1 MRRTYTLLYM
11 TPLLVAMNFA
21 SCQNR
26 QTGSIQ
32 TKEAKDSS
40 FVTDSA
46 QSEKSIKSETETE
59 EHKHFQELM
68 NSVIKDDAAA
78 FAHMTSYPIM
88 RTYPMKWIEDST
100 DMVKFFSIMAD
111 DSLKSILKKTTPDMW
126 EQVGWRGYTFRNG
139 EYFWDEG
146 YALSGINYVSK
157 KEDTLRKQ
165 LIHRDLATLH
175 PSLKTKQLVPFACF
189 FDKNNHAI
197 YRVDLL
203 GAEDMYDENAKYRM
217 AVYLRNS
224 DLRGKPDYVL
234 DTDFSL
240 EGSAG
245 VRVYEASDQKGNKIS
260 FYVDFYEQTNN
271 FEAEVKLAVKKEN
284 ITSTEPI
291 GSTISILI
299 RQKKESEATMIVI
312 HPKDRTTKMLELLY
326 KDSPHTLVDTT
337 LSKNQLRALLYNEP
351 SVERFMLLGHG
362 GPEGL
367 FTRTDDTQ
375 NSFTKLIDHSFAHI
389 LRKHQ
394 GKIFAVFCHAKLF
407 AEKEFLH
414 GLFSGMIISEMS
426 EAIYY
431 GITTTEEELAQ
442 ENVKLAKRLR
452 TLLDE
457 NTPWCLIPER
467 ILQMDDVHSP
477 LTEFNYHNFFYI

>member
-1 MRRTYTLLYM
+1 MRRTYTLFYM

-100 DMVKFFSIMAD
+100 DMVKFFPIMAD

-126 EQVGWRGYTFRNG
+126 QQVGWRGYTFRNG

-146 YALSGINYVSK
+146 YALSGINYVSR
-157 KEDTLRKQ
+157 KEDALRKQ

-234 DTDFSL
+234 DMDFSL

-260 FYVDFYEQTNN
+260 FYVNFYEQTND
-271 FEAEVKLAVKKEN
+271 FEAKVKLGSKES

-351 SVERFMLLGHG
+351 SVEHFMLLGHG

-477 LTEFNYHNFFYI
+477 LTEFNYHNFFYM

>member
-1 MRRTYTLLYM
+1 
-11 TPLLVAMNFA
+11 
-21 SCQNR
+21 
-26 QTGSIQ
+26 
-32 TKEAKDSS
+32 
-40 FVTDSA
+40 
-46 QSEKSIKSETETE
+46 
-59 EHKHFQELM
+59 
-68 NSVIKDDAAA
+68 
-78 FAHMTSYPIM
+78 
-88 RTYPMKWIEDST
+88 
-100 DMVKFFSIMAD
+100 
-111 DSLKSILKKTTPDMW
+111 
-126 EQVGWRGYTFRNG
+126 
-139 EYFWDEG
+139 
-146 YALSGINYVSK
+146 
-157 KEDTLRKQ
+157 
-165 LIHRDLATLH
+165 
-175 PSLKTKQLVPFACF
+175 
-189 FDKNNHAI
+189 
-197 YRVDLL
+197 
-203 GAEDMYDENAKYRM
+203 
-217 AVYLRNS
+217 
-224 DLRGKPDYVL
+224 
-234 DTDFSL
+234 
-240 EGSAG
+240 
-245 VRVYEASDQKGNKIS
+245 
-260 FYVDFYEQTNN
+260 
-271 FEAEVKLAVKKEN
+271 
-284 ITSTEPI
+284 
-291 GSTISILI
+291 
-299 RQKKESEATMIVI
+299 MIVI

-394 GKIFAVFCHAKLF
+394 GKIFAVFCHAKFF

-477 LTEFNYHNFFYI
+477 LTEFNYHNFFYM

>member
-1 MRRTYTLLYM
+1 MRRTYTLFYM
-11 TPLLVAMNFA
+11 TPLLVAMNFT

-32 TKEAKDSS
+32 TKEAKNSS

-100 DMVKFFSIMAD
+100 DMVKFFPIMAD

-126 EQVGWRGYTFRNG
+126 QQVGWRGYTFRNG

-146 YALSGINYVSK
+146 YALSGINYVSR
-157 KEDTLRKQ
+157 KEDALRKQ

-260 FYVDFYEQTNN
+260 FYVDFYEQTND
-271 FEAEVKLAVKKEN
+271 FEAKVKLGSKERKHY
-284 ITSTEPI
+284 I
-291 GSTISILI
+291 
-299 RQKKESEATMIVI
+299 
-312 HPKDRTTKMLELLY
+312 DRTYWLDYFDTHQTK
-326 KDSPHTLVDTT
+326 K
-337 LSKNQLRALLYNEP
+337 
-351 SVERFMLLGHG
+351 
-362 GPEGL
+362 
-367 FTRTDDTQ
+367 
-375 NSFTKLIDHSFAHI
+375 
-389 LRKHQ
+389 RK
-394 GKIFAVFCHAKLF
+394 
-407 AEKEFLH
+407 
-414 GLFSGMIISEMS
+414 
-426 EAIYY
+426 
-431 GITTTEEELAQ
+431 
-442 ENVKLAKRLR
+442 
-452 TLLDE
+452 
-457 NTPWCLIPER
+457 
-467 ILQMDDVHSP
+467 
-477 LTEFNYHNFFYI
+477 